1 MLTFLLTIIIQIIDK
16 NVHVTNVCPGPVK
29 TAVAEN
35 ALLSDGSTN
44 NKKDPLIEGGMTV
57 QRSTQCVHLYN
68 NHMDILGIENIVHL
82 SLCQINN

>member
-1 MLTFLLTIIIQIIDK
+1 M
-16 NVHVTNVCPGPVK
+16 TNVCPGPVR

-57 QRSTQCVHLYN
+57 QRSAQCVQ
-68 NHMDILGIENIVHL
+68 IVCGNINYKIIYSSFGNGCL
-82 SLCQINN
+82 RGS

>member
-1 MLTFLLTIIIQIIDK
+1 MVCIQVIDK

-57 QRSTQCVHLYN
+57 QRSAQYVQHCANTNYN
-68 NHMDILGIENIVHL
+68 YSISNYIFKFGMHAW
-82 SLCQINN
+82 